1 LLPQPKVERER
12 TAVDFVAP
20 TSEYEVAISGIWKR
34 VLEIERI
41 GIDDNFF
48 DLGGHSLRLVQV
60 HGELIRSLG
69 RDVPLVKLLEFP
81 TIRALAVHLATGA
94 SETKQ
99 EPGNRKVEQQAAIL
113 RQQKKMMASRIA
125 HPR

>member
-1 LLPQPKVERER
+1 
-12 TAVDFVAP
+12 VAP

-34 VLEIERI
+34 VLEIEKI

-99 EPGNRKVEQQAAIL
+99 ESAGKRKVEQQAAIL
-113 RQQKKMMASRIA
+113 RQQKKMMASRSTQT
-125 HPR
+125 R